1 MINRFFIILALAIFF
16 CCQKEYF
23 QNNLADTILGDWNIE
38 KGGNFIFE
46 KDSFS
51 ASLGC
56 NTFFGEIKITD
67 GTINFYLIAS
77 TKIGCTEQLRQLEE
91 QFILLLEYST
101 LIFNIDENLAKLY
114 DNERELIFTLYRE

>member
-1 MINRFFIILALAIFF
+1 MINRFLLIFALVTFF
-16 CCQKEYF
+16 CCQKEDF
-23 QNNLADTILGDWNIE
+23 QNNLAETILGNWNIE
-38 KGGNFIFE
+38 EGGNFFFE

-67 GTINFYLIAS
+67 ETINFFLIAS
-77 TKIGCTEQLRQLEE
+77 TKIGCTDQLSQLEE
-91 QFILLLEYST
+91 QFILLLENST

-114 DNERELIFTLYRE
+114 NSERELIFTLYRK

>member
-1 MINRFFIILALAIFF
+1 MINRFLLIFVLGTFF
-16 CCQKEYF
+16 CCQKEDF
-23 QNNLADTILGDWNIE
+23 QNNLAETILGNWNIE

-91 QFILLLEYST
+91 QLILLLEYST
-101 LIFNIDENLAKLY
+101 LIFHIDENLAKLY
-114 DNERELIFTLYRE
+114 NSERELIFTLYRE

>member
-1 MINRFFIILALAIFF
+1 MINRFLLIFVLGTFF
-16 CCQKEYF
+16 CCQKEDF
-23 QNNLADTILGDWNIE
+23 QNNLAETILGNWNIK

-91 QFILLLEYST
+91 QLILLLEYST
-101 LIFNIDENLAKLY
+101 LIFHIDENLAKLY
-114 DNERELIFTLYRE
+114 NSERELIFTLYRE

>member
-1 MINRFFIILALAIFF
+1 MINRFLLIFALVTFF
-16 CCQKEYF
+16 CCQNEDF
-23 QNNLADTILGDWNIE
+23 QNNLAETILGDWNIE

-77 TKIGCTEQLRQLEE
+77 TKIACTDQLRQLEE

-114 DNERELIFTLYRE
+114 DSERELIFTLYRE

>member
-1 MINRFFIILALAIFF
+1 MINRFLLIFALVTFF
-16 CCQKEYF
+16 CCQKEDF
-23 QNNLADTILGDWNIE
+23 QNNLAETILGNWDIK

-67 GTINFYLIAS
+67 RTINFYLIAS

>member
-1 MINRFFIILALAIFF
+1 MINRFLLIFVLGTFF
-16 CCQKEYF
+16 CCQKEDF
-23 QNNLADTILGDWNIE
+23 QNNLAETILGNWNIK

-101 LIFNIDENLAKLY
+101 LIFHIDENLAKLY
-114 DNERELIFTLYRE
+114 DSERELIFTLHRG